1 MVKAEQSATRHRP
14 RSAQLM
20 ETNYFAIVAVR
31 TQTHSLAIA
40 FDHAESEDIL
50 IELERAIEI
59 SDLQADAAETSGIR

>member
-1 MVKAEQSATRHRP
+1 
-14 RSAQLM
+14 M

-50 IELERAIEI
+50 IELKRAIEI
-59 SDLQADAAETSGIR
+59 SDLQADAAETSGIRQPVSTRANSSPPSRW